1 MGKQSRRN
9 KGQYGKGYRP
19 WMAHDLVECL
29 DVACENGQA
38 AMVRLLL
45 KHGADVHKAANGN
58 RTPIHVAACGG
69 HTEVAR
75 LLLASG
81 ADIERE
87 DEDGKT
93 PMAIAESKKHSDI
106 VALLVE
112 HKAGLQTAPAPAPAA
127 AAEAPAPA
135 APGLEPCL

>member
-19 WMAHDLVECL
+19 WTAHDLVECL

-38 AMVRLLL
+38 ALVRLLL

-93 PMAIAESKKHSDI
+93 PMALAEDLGHSDM
-106 VALLVE
+106 VAFLVE
-112 HKAGLQTAPAPAPAA
+112 RKVQTAPAPAPAA

-135 APGLEPCL
+135 APGLGPCL